1 MKAHPYFWF
10 VLTVLALIG
19 MGLAMSEATKPGK
32 DAEHPRWTFWMLVM
46 GVLVV
51 FDTAALKWLSEE

>member
-10 VLTVLALIG
+10 ALAVSAIVG
-19 MGLAMSEATKPGK
+19 FTLAMREATKPSE